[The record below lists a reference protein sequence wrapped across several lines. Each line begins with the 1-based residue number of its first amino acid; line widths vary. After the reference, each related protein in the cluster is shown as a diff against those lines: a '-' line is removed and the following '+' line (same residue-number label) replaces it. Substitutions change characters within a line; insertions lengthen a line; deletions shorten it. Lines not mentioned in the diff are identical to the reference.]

1 MPRSQ
6 ANNRIFPL
14 VAGGTF
20 TGVAESTAAGVA
32 VSVSVLVPTECTLT
46 IEQSYDKATWFI
58 SEQYPIPANAHK
70 TVQQAVG
77 LEYFRV
83 ILLNNGI
90 TQTFCHLISTLSTSL
105 TQNVNIR
112 NLEASRDT
120 VDISGNVMV
129 EFPAVQ
135 DISGSVSVLNFPAVQ
150 DISGTVLCF
159 GLDCTNPPATTP
171 IHIRDERLL
180 VDVSGNVGILNFP
193 AVQDVSGSVIVSNF
207 PAVQDISGSVIV
219 SNFPALQDISG
230 SVIVSNFPAVQDIS
244 GSVIV
249 SNFPAVQDVSG
260 SVVIPHLNKTTDS
273 VDISG
278 QTIVTS
284 RTTSSVTTF
293 ENNASIISFSIIT
306 TTAAQQIKGSAGSL
320 ISLTVYNDSNAIN
333 YILLY
338 NALAANVVIGTTPI
352 VAVIALKKADVSQI
366 QLHSVYFSTAISFV
380 AASASDGTAN
390 PSGTGV
396 FVTALYD
403 N

>member
-14 VAGGTF
+14 VADGTF
-20 TGVAESTAAGVA
+20 TGTAESTAAGVA
-32 VSVSVLVPTECTLT
+32 ISVSVLVPTACTLT
-46 IEQSYDKATWFI
+46 IQQSYDKATWFI
-58 SEQYPIPANAHK
+58 SEQYPITANAHK

-83 ILLNNGI
+83 ILHNDGI

-120 VDISGNVMV
+120 VDISGNVEV
-129 EFPAVQ
+129 TFPAVQ
-135 DISGSVSVLNFPAVQ
+135 DISGSVSVINFPAVQ

-159 GLDCTNPPATTP
+159 GLDCTNPPATTA
-171 IHIRDERLL
+171 IHILDTRLL

-207 PAVQDISGSVIV
+207 PAVQDVSGSVI
-219 SNFPALQDISG
+219 
-230 SVIVSNFPAVQDIS
+230 
-244 GSVIV
+244 
-249 SNFPAVQDVSG
+249 
-260 SVVIPHLNKTTDS
+260 IPHLNKTTDS

-278 QTIVTS
+278 QTVVTS
-284 RTTSSVTTF
+284 RTASSVTTF

-320 ISLTVYNDSNAIN
+320 ISLNYYNDSNAVN

-352 VAVIALKKADVSQI
+352 VAVLALKKADSNHI
-366 QLHSVYFSTAISFV
+366 PLHSVYFSTAISFV
-380 AASASDGTAN
+380 ASSASDGTAN

>member
-58 SEQYPIPANAHK
+58 SEQYPIPANVHK

-120 VDISGNVMV
+120 VDISGNVEV
-129 EFPAVQ
+129 TFPAVQ
-135 DISGSVSVLNFPAVQ
+135 DISGSVSVINFPAVQ

-159 GLDCTNPPATTP
+159 GLDCTNPPATTA
-171 IHIRDERLL
+171 IHILDTRLL

-193 AVQDVSGSVIVSNF
+193 AVQDVSGSVI
-207 PAVQDISGSVIV
+207 
-219 SNFPALQDISG
+219 
-230 SVIVSNFPAVQDIS
+230 
-244 GSVIV
+244 
-249 SNFPAVQDVSG
+249 
-260 SVVIPHLNKTTDS
+260 IPHLNKTTDS

-278 QTIVTS
+278 QTVVTS
-284 RTTSSVTTF
+284 RTASSVTTF
-293 ENNASIISFSIIT
+293 ENNASIISFPIIT
-306 TTAAQQIKGSAGSL
+306 TTTARQITGSPGSL
-320 ISLTVYNDSNAIN
+320 VSINYYNDSNAVN
-333 YILLY
+333 YLLLY
-338 NALAANVVIGTTPI
+338 NDLSGNVVIGTTVPI
-352 VAVIALKKADVSQI
+352 AVLALKKADSNHI
-366 QLHSVYFSTAISFV
+366 PLHSVYFSTAISFV
-380 AASASDGTAN
+380 ASGASDGTSN
-390 PSGTGV
+390 PTGTGV

-403 N
+403 G

>member
-1 MPRSQ
+1 MPRSEV
-6 ANNRIFPL
+6 NNRTFPL
-14 VAGGTF
+14 EADGTF
-20 TGVAESTAAGVA
+20 TGLAESTATGVA
-32 VSVSVLVPTECTLT
+32 ISVSVLVPTACTLT
-46 IEQSYDKATWFI
+46 IQQSYDKVTWFI
-58 SEQYPIPANAHK
+58 SEQYPITANAHK

-83 ILLNNGI
+83 ILHNDGI

-112 NLEASRDT
+112 NLEAARDT

-193 AVQDVSGSVIVSNF
+193 AVQDVSGSVI
-207 PAVQDISGSVIV
+207 
-219 SNFPALQDISG
+219 
-230 SVIVSNFPAVQDIS
+230 
-244 GSVIV
+244 
-249 SNFPAVQDVSG
+249 
-260 SVVIPHLNKTTDS
+260 IPHLNKTTDS

-293 ENNASIISFSIIT
+293 ENNASIISFPIIT
-306 TTAAQQIKGSAGSL
+306 TTAAKQIRGSAGSL
-320 ISLTVYNDSNAIN
+320 VSINYYNDSNAVN
-333 YILLY
+333 YLLLY
-338 NALAANVVIGTTPI
+338 NDLSGNVVIGTTPT
-352 VAVIALKKADVSQI
+352 VAVLALKKADAAEKN
-366 QLHSVYFSTAISFV
+366 LHSVYFSTAISFV
-380 AASASDGTAN
+380 ASGASDGTSN

>member
-20 TGVAESTAAGVA
+20 TGTAESTAAGVA
-32 VSVSVLVPTECTLT
+32 ISVSVLVPTECTLT

-77 LEYFRV
+77 LEFFRV
-83 ILLNNGI
+83 ILVNNGI

-120 VDISGNVMV
+120 VDISGNIEVN
-129 EFPAVQ
+129 FPAVQ

-171 IHIRDERLL
+171 IHIRDERVL
-180 VDVSGNVGILNFP
+180 VDVSGNVSVLNFPAVQDVSGSIAVSNFPAVQDVSGSVVVSNFP

-207 PAVQDISGSVIV
+207 PAVQDISGSVI
-219 SNFPALQDISG
+219 
-230 SVIVSNFPAVQDIS
+230 
-244 GSVIV
+244 
-249 SNFPAVQDVSG
+249 
-260 SVVIPHLNKTTDS
+260 
-273 VDISG
+273 
-278 QTIVTS
+278 TS

-293 ENNASIISFSIIT
+293 ENNASIISFPIIT

-320 ISLTVYNDSNAIN
+320 VSLTVYNDSNAIN

-380 AASASDGTAN
+380 ASSLSDGTAN